1 MQKRKNIWRMA
12 ASGVAIF
19 LAVAFTT
26 CWLSWSYLARNRSV
40 FPEPALGRIYP
51 LPYRRL
57 TVYVTKFEYTLAG
70 PPMWIVIATAFV
82 VAVTLDIVTRL
93 LKNRH
98 CGGQV

>member
-1 MQKRKNIWRMA
+1 MQTRKNIWQFA

-26 CWLSWSYLARNRSV
+26 CWISWSHLARNRSI

-57 TVYVTKFEYTLAG
+57 TVYVTKLEYMLAG

-82 VAVTLDIVTRL
+82 VAVTLDIVRRH
-93 LKNRH
+93 LKNKH
-98 CGGQV
+98 CGSRA